1 MGFNKGNQIN
11 SDIFL
16 SKMKPLFGRRS
27 KSRLTN
33 LTNMN
38 QQAEQRYDLSY
49 LNQVFQG
56 NREMIDNIIKLFLQ
70 QVPEYIREM
79 EECVKK
85 NEPLS
90 LHPLAHKAKSS
101 ISMLGIRDMETD
113 ILQIENDSKH
123 LRNLDQLPTLVYRV
137 KENCQIVYYQLKEQ
151 LQRAS

>member
-1 MGFNKGNQIN
+1 
-11 SDIFL
+11 
-16 SKMKPLFGRRS
+16 
-27 KSRLTN
+27 
-33 LTNMN
+33 MN
-38 QQAEQRYDLSY
+38 TSMTSPRYDLSY

-56 NREMIDNIIKLFLQ
+56 NREMIDNIITLFLQ

-101 ISMLGIRDMETD
+101 ISMLGIKDMESD
-113 ILQIENDSKH
+113 ILRIENDSKH
-123 LRNLDQLPTLVYRV
+123 LRNLDELPNLVHRV
-137 KENCQIVYYQLKEQ
+137 KENCQIVYYQLQQQ